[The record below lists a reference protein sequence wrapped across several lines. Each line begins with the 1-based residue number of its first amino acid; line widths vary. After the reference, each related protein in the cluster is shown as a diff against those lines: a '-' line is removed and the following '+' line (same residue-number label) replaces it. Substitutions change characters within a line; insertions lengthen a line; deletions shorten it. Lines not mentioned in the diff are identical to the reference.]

1 MVKLITK
8 GGAAVDQ
15 FLPNKDKYRVVNSG
29 GKVYACTLNFSD
41 CLQNNNKCYIIQVL
55 QSEANTSQY
64 FAFTRWGR
72 VGAPGQQ
79 ALKGPWA
86 LNMAI
91 NEYMKKHRE
100 KTSEGYVELD
110 IKYDEENEKEEKKPK
125 VEKKTSKLGKEKK
138 KESKL
143 SKPVQ
148 DLMTLIFDQK
158 VINNTIKEIGYDM
171 KKMPLG
177 KLGDNTIKEAYN
189 VLNELLQAIKNK
201 KGNQTYAKLSSEFYT
216 LIPHD
221 FGFKNMQNFILQ
233 TEEEVKK
240 KSEMLAQ
247 LSDMKITTKLLQESE
262 STDENI
268 IDQNYKKLKC
278 EIRALDHKSDEF
290 KFLEDYVNDST

>member
-1 MVKLITK
+1 M
-8 GGAAVDQ
+8 
-15 FLPNKDKYRVVNSG
+15 
-29 GKVYACTLNFSD
+29 
-41 CLQNNNKCYIIQVL
+41 
-55 QSEANTSQY
+55 
-64 FAFTRWGR
+64 
-72 VGAPGQQ
+72 GAPGQQ

-201 KGNQTYAKLSSEFYT
+201 KGN
-216 LIPHD
+216 
-221 FGFKNMQNFILQ
+221 
-233 TEEEVKK
+233 
-240 KSEMLAQ
+240 
-247 LSDMKITTKLLQESE
+247 
-262 STDENI
+262 
-268 IDQNYKKLKC
+268 
-278 EIRALDHKSDEF
+278 
-290 KFLEDYVNDST
+290 